1 LCFMEDEVNRGFYG
15 WQRHG
20 GSAEIYNMD
29 PSSPPDILEKSPA
42 GTPRHFAPAFNFA
55 GIKVLTNTA

>member
-1 LCFMEDEVNRGFYG
+1 LYFMEEEVNWGSYG

-29 PSSPPDILEKSPA
+29 PSSPPDILEKPPA
-42 GTPRHFAPAFNFA
+42 GTPRRFASAFNFA